1 LAADELSGFR
11 LGLLHGRMTPE
22 EKRQAMH
29 DFSRG
34 EIQVL
39 IATTVVEVGV
49 DVPNATLMAI
59 EDADRLGLAQ
69 LHQLRG
75 RVGRGRHP
83 GFVCAFTD
91 SSAESARERLEAFAN
106 TRDGFALAELDFRQ
120 RGPGTLFSLQQH
132 GLPPFRIAD
141 LLGDADC
148 LDEAREDA
156 QLLVT
161 SGALLADPG
170 FAALRRMVQ
179 RRYGRV
185 MELADVG

>member
-1 LAADELSGFR
+1 
-11 LGLLHGRMTPE
+11 
-22 EKRQAMH
+22 
-29 DFSRG
+29 
-34 EIQVL
+34 
-39 IATTVVEVGV
+39 
-49 DVPNATLMAI
+49 
-59 EDADRLGLAQ
+59 
-69 LHQLRG
+69 
-75 RVGRGRHP
+75 
-83 GFVCAFTD
+83 
-91 SSAESARERLEAFAN
+91 
-106 TRDGFALAELDFRQ
+106 LDFRQ